1 MTTTNMWQRN
11 TNGEWEINEAS
22 KNQTC
27 SDGVAVK
34 LSVVTSGP
42 VNTFPSPFPV
52 ALRFKSQDAD
62 PQAIVLTEGEL
73 AGLIDA
79 LLDVLAVVRDAEAE
93 SAEAEAKAKAVP
105 VEF

>member
-34 LSVVTSGP
+34 LSISESGAP
-42 VNTFPSPFPV
+42 APFPV
-52 ALRFKSQDAD
+52 ALRLRSQDVSG
-62 PQAIVLTEGEL
+62 QVIVLTEGEL
-73 AGLIDA
+73 VGLIDA
-79 LLDVLAVVRDAEAE
+79 LLDVLAVVRDDQLKYEEELARP
-93 SAEAEAKAKAVP
+93 K
-105 VEF
+105 F